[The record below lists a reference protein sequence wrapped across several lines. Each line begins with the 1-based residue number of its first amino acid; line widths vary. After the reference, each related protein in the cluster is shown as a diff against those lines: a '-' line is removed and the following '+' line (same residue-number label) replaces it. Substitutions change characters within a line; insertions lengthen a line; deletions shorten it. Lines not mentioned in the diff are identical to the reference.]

1 MNGTEPVPI
10 STDSP
15 VGFAGNSDIYGV
27 GIRIGYYTQALSSTL
42 ASFLSVPDT
51 RTQQTL
57 NLIFLLALAIGV
69 LLYASNT
76 STTYAIEV
84 FLLLQI
90 GLCLGF
96 VNFMQRGRYW
106 LKYLGTGVERNVVRM
121 ILLAVG
127 WAFNVWFW
135 WRGIDSLLS
144 TPGGSYFFFW
154 VKVPLETGGGRT
166 AMKVLVIVMG
176 VFQVLLPMFGDS
188 SGLVRHWRLRNM
200 RKEFVGAAEKYTS
213 EEKELDRPKESQE
226 KSKATFRSTC
236 NDENLEGEGISS
248 SKTST
253 LAEERVLD
261 GEITARP
268 GQIKALKSQVS
279 VQINETPKIETNS
292 IGGWEREQKT
302 TMDLGSLHRT
312 QVHPDEVTFP
322 SVYEAE
328 EYLNLVFP
336 AKSKATSSHSRK
348 TCWPLS
354 TKNSEVTEGPNDHQI
369 GSTGFEYYRT
379 TVKRMVR
386 AFCTEANRRGVANT
400 LGNHAVCLG
409 LSFNQWLR
417 TVNRM
422 SELEAC
428 RPLPN
433 WRILAVAS
441 DIQASQM
448 PTVVPLRR
456 VMLVAVQ
463 SFLFIALL
471 IVQVELT
478 IVWNNIHG
486 LQGPATVGQLIPLII
501 GVGGLLNVFLEK
513 WRTMQKKKH
522 GVEEETVIRGPYEK
536 AIEKYLRWK
545 CTRDSTQEHTV

>member
-1 MNGTEPVPI
+1 MNATEPIPL
-10 STDSP
+10 SFDSP
-15 VGFAGNSDIYGV
+15 FGFAGNSDIYGV
-27 GIRIGYYTQALSSTL
+27 GIRIGYYAQALSSTL

-51 RTQQTL
+51 RTQQAL
-57 NLIFLLALAIGV
+57 NLIFLFALAIGV

-106 LKYLGTGVERNVVRM
+106 LKYLGTGVERNVVRI

-135 WRGIDSLLS
+135 WRGIDTLLS

-188 SGLVRHWRLRNM
+188 SGLARHWRLRNV
-200 RKEFVGAAEKYTS
+200 RKEFSGVAEKWTN
-213 EEKELDRPKESQE
+213 EEKVSNRSKVSQE
-226 KSKATFRSTC
+226 NSKVSFRSTPDDG
-236 NDENLEGEGISS
+236 NFDREGVSS
-248 SKTST
+248 FE
-253 LAEERVLD
+253 A
-261 GEITARP
+261 
-268 GQIKALKSQVS
+268 
-279 VQINETPKIETNS
+279 NS
-292 IGGWEREQKT
+292 IGGQEQECKT
-302 TMDLGSLHRT
+302 TANSAVSPRT
-312 QVHPDEVTFP
+312 RTHPDEVTFL
-322 SVYEAE
+322 SVYGAE
-328 EYLNLVFP
+328 EYLNLIFSSN
-336 AKSKATSSHSRK
+336 SKAASSHSRK
-348 TCWPLS
+348 TCWPFS
-354 TKNSEVTEGPNDHQI
+354 DNESEVTSGNNDHQM
-369 GSTGFEYYRT
+369 GSAGFEYYRS

-386 AFCTEANRRGVANT
+386 AFCTEGNRRGVANT

-409 LSFNQWLR
+409 LNFNQWLR
-417 TVNRM
+417 IVNQM
-422 SELEAC
+422 SELETR

-433 WRILAVAS
+433 WRILAIAS
-441 DIQASQM
+441 DIQAAQM

-456 VMLVAVQ
+456 VLFVAVQ

-478 IVWNNIHG
+478 IVWNNIRG
-486 LQGPATVGQLIPLII
+486 LQGPATVGQLIPFII

-513 WRTMQKKKH
+513 WRTTQRKKH

-545 CTRDSTQEHTV
+545 STREAMQEHVV